1 MKKVIFTVMLVMI
14 LGACS
19 DDGNDSNKNDN
30 VNESSENTQQEN
42 TNNAPNNNEDT
53 VSEDPLDDVVAHFE
67 NDGFEIGEKTEKVAE
82 MVGATDGF
90 GIALDGTDI
99 ELYLYDDDSED
110 LEEIKENNEYDM
122 DGFVFPALANGNIVI
137 INYDEHPDEDDVV
150 DAFNGY

>member
-1 MKKVIFTVMLVMI
+1 MLVMI

-99 ELYLYDDDSED
+99 ELYLRSEERRVGKECRSRWSRD
-110 LEEIKENNEYDM
+110 EEKKKWDNDTTAREQ
-122 DGFVFPALANGNIVI
+122 
-137 INYDEHPDEDDVV
+137 
-150 DAFNGY
+150 